1 MKPQAYLPLIT
12 YADPNSDAIA
22 TNATAVAKQLDLS
35 LHAMA
40 VNADIPQISSALSRV
55 VLNVPEMIRNAEVTS
70 SQHGERLL
78 ELTRDAAKSRNV
90 EFTSEAI
97 TETPPLLAATA
108 SLHARYYDLTIAGW
122 EAGNDTSRT
131 TVETL
136 VFGSGRPTIILPDT
150 VTPQNFEHIAIAWDG
165 SRVAARAL
173 ADAHLFISKAKR
185 VSVLTVVDEKRLA
198 RDIGETLASA
208 LEKRGIEAAAVPL
221 RCEGKTVA
229 EALQTSAIEREASLL
244 VMGGYGHSRLRDF
257 VLGGATEGVLKDVR
271 LPILLAH

>member
-12 YADPNSDAIA
+12 YPDPNSDAIA
-22 TNATAVAKQLDLS
+22 AHAAAVAKYLDVS

-40 VNADIPQISSALSRV
+40 VNADIPQVSSALSRV
-55 VLNVPEMIRNAEVTS
+55 VLNVPEMIRNAENAS

-78 ELTRDAAKSRNV
+78 ELTRDAAKAQNV
-90 EFTSEAI
+90 AFSSEAI

-136 VFGSGRPTIILPDT
+136 VFGSGRPTLILPEA
-150 VTPQNFEHIAIAWDG
+150 VSPQSFEHIAIAWDG

-173 ADAHLFISKAKR
+173 ADAHQFLAKAKR

-198 RDIGETLASA
+198 RDAGEKLAAA
-208 LEKRGIEAAAVPL
+208 LEKRGIEAVGVPL
-221 RCEGKTVA
+221 HCKGSTIA
-229 EALQTSAIEREASLL
+229 ETLQNSAIDRGASLL
-244 VMGGYGHSRLRDF
+244 AMGGYGHSRLRDF
-257 VLGGATEGVLKDVR
+257 VLGGATEGVLKDAR

>member
-55 VLNVPEMIRNAEVTS
+55 VLNVPEMIRNAEVKS

-78 ELTRDAAKSRNV
+78 ELTRDAAKSQNV

-131 TVETL
+131 TLETL

-208 LEKRGIEAAAVPL
+208 LEKRGIEATAVPL

-229 EALQTSAIEREASLL
+229 EALQTSAIERGASLL